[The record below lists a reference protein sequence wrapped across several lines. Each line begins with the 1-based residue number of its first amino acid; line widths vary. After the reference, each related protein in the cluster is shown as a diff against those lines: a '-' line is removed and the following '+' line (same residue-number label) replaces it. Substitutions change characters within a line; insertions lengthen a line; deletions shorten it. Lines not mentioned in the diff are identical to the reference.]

1 MSKRTVFGFMTE
13 VGSEE
18 ESSRVRKPPY
28 APLLNTHTHTHTHT
42 QYVLFLPAG
51 ASSSLQFVATTLF
64 E

>member
-28 APLLNTHTHTHTHT
+28 APLLNTHTHTHT
-42 QYVLFLPAG
+42 QYVLSLPAG
-51 ASSSLQFVATTLF
+51 TSSSLQFVATTLF